1 MKKTLNNYYYIAVD
15 FDGCLCKD
23 KFPEIGEKNTKGIQ
37 TLDHYKNKAVRQGL
51 DPIIILWTCRTDRA
65 EGNYLSEAVEW
76 CKREGIHIDFV
87 NENPLS
93 PYGDWQRKLHSDIYI
108 DDKAVSV

>member
-1 MKKTLNNYYYIAVD
+1 MEQANNYYFIAVD
-15 FDGCLCKD
+15 FDGTLAKD
-23 KFPEIGEKNTKGIQ
+23 CFPLIGARNEKGIQ
-37 TLDHYKNKAVRQGL
+37 TLNYHKKKQQRLGKDTIV
-51 DPIIILWTCRTDRA
+51 ILWTCRTDRA

-108 DDKAVSV
+108 DDKAVNV